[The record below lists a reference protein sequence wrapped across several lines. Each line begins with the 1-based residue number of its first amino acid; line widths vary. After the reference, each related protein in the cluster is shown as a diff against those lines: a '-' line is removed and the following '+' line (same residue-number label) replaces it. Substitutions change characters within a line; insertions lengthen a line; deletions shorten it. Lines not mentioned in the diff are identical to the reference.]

1 MSYVEGP
8 NAEGPN
14 AAGASPEDPVGRTGP
29 EAVGAIGAAVLPGSA
44 ASKDSRLGLS
54 VTHRRYVTYGD
65 AHYGGNLVDG
75 AYALALFGDVAT
87 EVCIRMDGDEGLF
100 ASYSDVQFPAPV
112 QAGDIIEATAAV
124 TAVGRRSRELTF
136 EAAVVCRADPAQG
149 PSAAA
154 VLAEPLVV
162 ATATGTVVVPVRKSG
177 SAK

>member
-1 MSYVEGP
+1 MP
-8 NAEGPN
+8 NAK
-14 AAGASPEDPVGRTGP
+14 DP
-29 EAVGAIGAAVLPGSA
+29 
-44 ASKDSRLGLS
+44 RLGLS

-100 ASYSDVQFPAPV
+100 ASYADVQFRAQV

-136 EAAVVCRADPAQG
+136 EASVVCRADPARG

-154 VLAEPLVV
+154 VLPEPLVV
-162 ATATGTVVVPVRKSG
+162 ATATGTVVVPGPALGRAPRAARRAG
-177 SAK
+177 SPGPRRAGSPGPRSAVTGAGSDSPV